1 MNRGAVGLL
10 VLLALLS
17 LSQAQEPGESAQSG
31 LLL

>member
-1 MNRGAVGLL
+1 MNRGAVL